1 VTFYDFAT
9 KIRREIAETTAL
21 PVAWDSGVCLSPDE
35 HALYFSQVD
44 RFGSNIF
51 VAHHHR

>member
-1 VTFYDFAT
+1 MFYHFAT

-21 PVAWDSGVCLSPDE
+21 PVAWDSGVCLSPE
-35 HALYFSQVD
+35 AD

-51 VAHHHR
+51 VAHLHR